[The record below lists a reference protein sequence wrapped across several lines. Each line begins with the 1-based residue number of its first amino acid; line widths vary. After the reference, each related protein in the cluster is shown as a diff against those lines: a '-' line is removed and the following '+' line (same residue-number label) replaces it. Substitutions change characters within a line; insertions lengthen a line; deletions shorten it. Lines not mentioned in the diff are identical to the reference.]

1 MKKSRLKSTLFLCVL
16 FKGKLIFSL
25 QQPERKEHQKNQ
37 DTSCSKQE
45 TGQELLHW
53 QKEQH
58 VDCDQKVDNI

>member
-1 MKKSRLKSTLFLCVL
+1 
-16 FKGKLIFSL
+16 L